1 MVKNKINHSSLFT
14 LLLLGFTWGCG
25 YSLARFAMT
34 HHVSPLGYALWQ
46 SIGPGI
52 LLLLTDTLIQ
62 KKWPLDIK
70 HWRFYAICGLTGIA
84 IPNVNMFFSAQHLP
98 AGILSVVINTV
109 PIFTVFLAIFNKHM
123 VHSKKHIAGAICAFL
138 GITLLNMSQYHFTW
152 SHISPWILSSLA
164 TPLLFA
170 LTAIYIEKN
179 QDTMKSPLSCASGMM
194 LAASL
199 FLLPITLSTHS
210 LYPLWENPL
219 TKTNLVI
226 FLEIILSS
234 LGYVL
239 FFRLIQT
246 AGAIYYSL
254 TGAVV
259 ALTGLFWAK
268 IILSET
274 LSMQKMV
281 ACAVIILGVTIA
293 SLPKKNHS
301 I

>member
-1 MVKNKINHSSLFT
+1 MNHQGSLST
-14 LLLLGFTWGCG
+14 LMLLGFTWGCG

-52 LLLLTDTLIQ
+52 LLLLIDYLVQ
-62 KKWPLDIK
+62 KRWPLPLK
-70 HWRFYAICGLTGIA
+70 HWRFYAICGLIGIG
-84 IPNVNMFFSAQHLP
+84 IPNVNMFYSAQHLP

-109 PIFTVFLAIFNKHM
+109 PIFTVLLALFYKHM
-123 VHSKKHIAGAICAFL
+123 AYSKTHIAGALCAFL
-138 GITLLNMSQYHFTW
+138 GIILLNVSQYHFTW
-152 SHISPWILSSLA
+152 NHVSPWILSSLA

-179 QDTMKSPLSCASGMM
+179 QDIKTSPLSCASGMM

-199 FLLPITLSTHS
+199 FLLPITLFTHS
-210 LYPLWENPL
+210 LYPLWSNPL

-239 FFRLIQT
+239 FFRLIKT
-246 AGAIYYSL
+246 SGAIYYSL

-274 LSMQKMV
+274 LSPPKMI
-281 ACAVIILGVTIA
+281 ACAVIILGIAIA
-293 SLPKKNHS
+293 SLPQKNH
-301 I
+301 IT